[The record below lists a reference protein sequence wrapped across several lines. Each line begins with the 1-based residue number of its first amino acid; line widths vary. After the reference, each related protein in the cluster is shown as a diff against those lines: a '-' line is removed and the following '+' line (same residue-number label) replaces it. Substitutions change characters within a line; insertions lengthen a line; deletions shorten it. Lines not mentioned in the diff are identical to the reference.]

1 MPSGLKRFHHSG
13 QSHFV
18 TFCCY
23 HRRQLFVDSASRQV
37 FESALERVRFS
48 YRLYV
53 YGYVVMPE
61 HVHLLLSEPQPD
73 DEPDGGPLKACPELV
88 EGPGVGPG
96 PSTRSGFRRAA
107 QTPRNRLNFSGNP
120 LWLRNS
126 REHTLA
132 DALKSLKQGVSRR
145 LLGNAEYFWQKR
157 YYDFNVRDHAQFV
170 EKLRYIHRNPVK
182 AGLCERPEDW
192 EWSSF
197 RHYATGIEGRVE
209 IESEWTGRKRDR
221 AAGGLC
227 PAVELPHSS
236 QNQA

>member
-1 MPSGLKRFHHSG
+1 MPWGLTRYHSSG

-23 HRRQLFVDSASRQV
+23 HRRRLFTTDESRRI
-37 FESALERVRFS
+37 FESALERVRRS

-53 YGYVVMPE
+53 YGYIVMPE
-61 HVHLLLSEPQPD
+61 HVHLLLSEPQED
-73 DEPDGGPLKACPELV
+73 
-88 EGPGVGPG
+88 
-96 PSTRSGFRRAA
+96 
-107 QTPRNRLNFSGNP
+107 
-120 LWLRNS
+120 
-126 REHTLA
+126 TLA

-145 LLGNAEYFWQKR
+145 LISDADHFWQER
-157 YYDFNVRDHAQFV
+157 YYDLNIRNYPQFV

-197 RHYATGIEGRVE
+197 RHHATGAEGRVE
-209 IESEWTGRKRDR
+209 IESEWTARKRER
-221 AAGGLC
+221 AAGRLC
-227 PAVELPHSS
+227 PMIELPHSS

>member
-1 MPSGLKRFHHSG
+1 MPWGLTRCHHSG

-23 HRRQLFVDSASRQV
+23 HRRPLFTTDASRRI
-37 FESALERVRFS
+37 FESALERVRRSF
-48 YRLYV
+48 RLHV

-61 HVHLLLSEPQPD
+61 HVHLLLSEPQS
-73 DEPDGGPLKACPELV
+73 EGGPLK
-88 EGPGVGPG
+88 PGVGL
-96 PSTRSGFRRAA
+96 SGDVHWLS
-107 QTPRNRLNFSGNP
+107 QTQQ
-120 LWLRNS
+120 
-126 REHTLA
+126 HTLA

-145 LLGNAEYFWQKR
+145 LIGDAEHFWQKR
-157 YYDFNVRDHAQFV
+157 YYDFNIRNYPQFV

-197 RHYATGIEGRVE
+197 RHYATGCEGRVE
-209 IESEWTGRKRDR
+209 IESEWTARERER
-221 AAGGLC
+221 AAGTLC